1 MLSPRTP
8 RTSEGPVSADQ
19 SGAAV
24 LDSGLLN
31 GRKWT
36 LYAGVN
42 RSDESNYP
50 GLEVQFAHGYARWN
64 DRMLVLSPLSVSPDA
79 SAENP
84 ADAPPVTV
92 EELQERTEG
101 IFSINGIMIH
111 HADGVSGQSW
121 AFTDEQYTRLALGA
135 LCFGRES
142 EGGHHQYGIQ
152 MSTQR
157 LRSEHTLDHVAPL
170 FFAPHLSPVQVWGC
184 FYAAYSCPYL
194 SPELIVASVEATSDH
209 VFARTSETNE
219 VTIPAMSL
227 VQPVLFDGA
236 TQIPRLFAGHLT
248 DLLWWYLYRIAAA
261 FVATAPSQRQNPG
274 AMDSYTNID
283 WVDADIRAN
292 GLATCVPCAT
302 ALNMPA
308 LPTILTGVDGKRVDA
323 GGFEF
328 FNATIAPDRAVV
340 DARVLTEGEQ
350 SDLRHLLDDFIC
362 YRMLDYGEDI
372 DADLAALA
380 GKGIA
385 EGRTVFAYD
394 ENFAFVPVPVGF
406 FDALLAALEEGG
418 MGTAR
423 ALLSAGIDGAG
434 NQPDEMI
441 ASMNTL
447 LVDSSRTEEFVR
459 VSEIIT
465 FPAFSAL
472 LDEALVLRGL
482 TGEAGDDWWVEHRL
496 TLSNLAVFWPESE
509 ILSGRQSGRFTHL
522 ENLSFFRLVLTTVFD
537 YYRSD
542 SDDGA
547 LSLDWWLRLSGINAR
562 YDDTLSAP
570 ARISAL

>member
-1 MLSPRTP
+1 M
-8 RTSEGPVSADQ
+8 SAGQ

-42 RSDESNYP
+42 RSGESNHP
-50 GLEVQFAHGYARWN
+50 GLEVQFAHGYARWK
-64 DRMLVLSPLSVSPDA
+64 DRMLVLSPLRVSPDA

-84 ADAPPVTV
+84 ADETDQADAPPVTV

-142 EGGHHQYGIQ
+142 EGRHYRYGIQ

-209 VFARTSETNE
+209 VFARMSGTNE

-227 VQPVLFDGA
+227 VQPVLFDVA
-236 TQIPRLFAGHLT
+236 TQIPRLFADHLT

-274 AMDSYTNID
+274 AMNSYTNIE
-283 WVDADIRAN
+283 WVDADIQAN
-292 GLATCVPCAT
+292 GLATCVPCAN
-302 ALNMPA
+302 ALNMPV
-308 LPTILTGVDGKRVDA
+308 LPTILTGVDGERVDA
-323 GGFEF
+323 RGFEF
-328 FNATIAPDRAVV
+328 FNAAIDPDRAVV

-372 DADLAALA
+372 DDDLAALA

-394 ENFAFVPVPVGF
+394 ANFAFVPVPVGF

-522 ENLSFFRLVLTTVFD
+522 ENLSFFWLVLTTVFD